1 MCVCVCACVCV
12 RVQHEAMTSAG
23 TEMVAAVCRKLT
35 WSKYLYYLR
44 QFIHVL
50 QTGQTE
56 QKLAVR

>member
-1 MCVCVCACVCV
+1 MYLFSCV
-12 RVQHEAMTSAG
+12 RACVQHEAMISAG
-23 TEMVAAVCRKLT
+23 TEMVAAVCSKLT

-50 QTGQTE
+50 QTGQSE